1 LVTKGFVSRGKP
13 CGWKTSTI
21 HAMPV
26 MNEDKTIK
34 SHATTHRAQVV
45 QNGIEAFRSFSR
57 NLLECGAYPRA
68 AFASVCMHIT
78 T

>member
-1 LVTKGFVSRGKP
+1 
-13 CGWKTSTI
+13 
-21 HAMPV
+21 